1 MAKRGCKLHWLLW
14 NCLAARMFLISFDLS
29 CGAVSPC
36 YKYLQISEG
45 SLEVKCP
52 AIWTAGK
59 AEVGRV
65 REGRRKKVREDKG
78 RRKKIAREKVEKSRN
93 TMFFQCFVA
102 PEDRKANG
110 ANTTCSDHFWKL
122 RCRKFSGRRCAKHI
136 SKWKCKELKKTHH
149 VRTAFARSSVVL
161 CIFKNHGR
169 RVTVEE
175 ILQRCMPRG
184 RRSPRDIFI
193 RDGRSSGR

>member
-136 SKWKCKELKKTHH
+136 SK
-149 VRTAFARSSVVL
+149 
-161 CIFKNHGR
+161 
-169 RVTVEE
+169 
-175 ILQRCMPRG
+175 
-184 RRSPRDIFI
+184 
-193 RDGRSSGR
+193 

>member
-59 AEVGRV
+59 Y
-65 REGRRKKVREDKG
+65 
-78 RRKKIAREKVEKSRN
+78 
-93 TMFFQCFVA
+93 
-102 PEDRKANG
+102 
-110 ANTTCSDHFWKL
+110 
-122 RCRKFSGRRCAKHI
+122 
-136 SKWKCKELKKTHH
+136 KELKKHTTFGPLLH
-149 VRTAFARSSVVL
+149 VQASFCAFSKPCKTKQVSARLPHKMEGRGPKTTKFCETSSMLEVGN
-161 CIFKNHGR
+161 IKN
-169 RVTVEE
+169 EA
-175 ILQRCMPRG
+175 IL
-184 RRSPRDIFI
+184 RDFFQTWRI
-193 RDGRSSGR
+193 